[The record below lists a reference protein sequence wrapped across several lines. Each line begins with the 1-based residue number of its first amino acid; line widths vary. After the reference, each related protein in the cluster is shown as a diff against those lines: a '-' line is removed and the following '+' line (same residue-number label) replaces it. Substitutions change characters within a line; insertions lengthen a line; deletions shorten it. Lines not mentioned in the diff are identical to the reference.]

1 MHSDDKAG
9 KDAGELAGVGPTGV
23 IATQDLDAAIA
34 LDADAFCYM
43 ATTHGRLKV
52 AIGEL
57 CQILESGKNV
67 ATTSFGLLIHP
78 GSARPDILARLEESA
93 QRGDATLLSTGIEPG
108 FFSDYLP
115 VILSGCS
122 QRIDSIRT
130 YEFAVYE
137 SGHQSDQVAFEICGF
152 GQPIDTQPPI
162 VDPAGMSQWAGV
174 VASIAEQLGVTL
186 DGIETAY
193 ELWPAEDSFE
203 YQGRRIEAGTIAG
216 FRFEI
221 AGVVGGQKKVAVE
234 HITRTHED
242 QAPGWPRGL
251 AGDAYRVVIDG
262 SPRLDCEFNFR
273 EGDDHLAGWLQHH
286 RDARRQR
293 HPAALPS
300 GTRRRVHLRSAAGH
314 RSRSGRALA
323 RAVRRQPLGLGECV
337 SELVECVADGEDRG
351 PAAFVGDPGGRGGG
365 EDCNRH
371 ACEQAW
377 PRVGDGIDSVAG
389 ADRVGEGRFP
399 CRNDDLVL
407 VPVGVFGG
415 SRDLYSAEI
424 ECAVELC
431 SFRERENAFFERA
444 DEGLV
449 GGAFEDPVIEEIEI
463 LAPVTEQDRFF

>member
-1 MHSDDKAG
+1 VTSRVVHFGTGYAGTHALRGIINHPELELVGLVVHSDDKAG

-34 LDADAFCYM
+34 SDADAFCYM

-57 CQILESGKNV
+57 CEILESGKNV

-122 QRIDSIRT
+122 QRIESIRT

-174 VASIAEQLGVTL
+174 VASIAEQLGVAL
-186 DGIETAY
+186 DSIETAY
-193 ELWPAEDSFE
+193 ELWPAEEGFE
-203 YQGRRIEAGTIAG
+203 YQGRHIEQGTIAG

-221 AGVVGGQKKVAVE
+221 AGVVGGQTKVAVE
-234 HITRTHED
+234 HITRTNEE
-242 QAPGWPRGL
+242 QAPNWPRGL

-273 EGDDHLAGWLQHH
+273 DGDDHLAGGFNIT
-286 RDARRQR
+286 AM
-293 HPAALPS
+293 
-300 GTRRRVHLRSAAGH
+300 
-314 RSRSGRALA
+314 
-323 RAVRRQPLGLGECV
+323 RAVNAIPLLCEAPAGVV
-337 SELVECVADGEDRG
+337 STFDLPPVT
-351 PAAFVGDPGGRGGG
+351 GRG
-365 EDCNRH
+365 RM
-371 ACEQAW
+371 A
-377 PRVGDGIDSVAG
+377 R
-389 ADRVGEGRFP
+389 
-399 CRNDDLVL
+399 
-407 VPVGVFGG
+407 
-415 SRDLYSAEI
+415 
-424 ECAVELC
+424 
-431 SFRERENAFFERA
+431 
-444 DEGLV
+444 
-449 GGAFEDPVIEEIEI
+449 
-463 LAPVTEQDRFF
+463 

>member
-1 MHSDDKAG
+1 MTYRVVHYGTGYAGTHALRGIINHPDLELVGLVVHSDDKVG

-23 IATQDLDAAIA
+23 LATQDIDPAIA

-93 QRGDATLLSTGIEPG
+93 RRGGASMLSTGIEPG

-122 QRIDSIRT
+122 QRIESIRI
-130 YEFAVYE
+130 YELAVYE

-152 GQPIDTQPPI
+152 GQPIDALPPI

-174 VASIAEQLGVTL
+174 VASIAEQLGVAL
-186 DGIETAY
+186 DAIETAS
-193 ELWPAEDSFE
+193 ELWPAEAAFD

-221 AGVVGGQKKVAVE
+221 AGIVDGKKKVAVE

-242 QAPGWPRGL
+242 QAPQWPRGL

-262 SPRLDCEFNFR
+262 SPRIDCEFNFR
-273 EGDDHLAGWLQHH
+273 EGDDHLAGGFNIT
-286 RDARRQR
+286 AM
-293 HPAALPS
+293 
-300 GTRRRVHLRSAAGH
+300 
-314 RSRSGRALA
+314 
-323 RAVRRQPLGLGECV
+323 RAVNAIPLLCE
-337 SELVECVADGEDRG
+337 
-351 PAAFVGDPGGRGGG
+351 AAPGVLSTFDLPPVTGRG
-365 EDCNRH
+365 
-371 ACEQAW
+371 
-377 PRVGDGIDSVAG
+377 RVA
-389 ADRVGEGRFP
+389 R
-399 CRNDDLVL
+399 
-407 VPVGVFGG
+407 
-415 SRDLYSAEI
+415 Y
-424 ECAVELC
+424 
-431 SFRERENAFFERA
+431 
-444 DEGLV
+444 
-449 GGAFEDPVIEEIEI
+449 
-463 LAPVTEQDRFF
+463 